1 VEVWKVVY
9 NSPVLFDQSKTIIET
24 FTVRRDRRKL
34 LIISAEP
41 KKTDKIQQFMNEING
56 IKEYELIEI
65 NDALQLKNISK
76 LFDCQKMGTQLYISA
91 KWDDAVT
98 IFTAAI
104 EAGFSE
110 GEIQTLISG
119 EKRRYV
125 YCLKCYHL
133 QEAEAEETDTIC
145 HHCQI
150 SLEIGPF
157 FSRERKGYIG
167 YPYNPA
173 FVPTT

>member
-1 VEVWKVVY
+1 MVY
-9 NSPVLFDQSKTIIET
+9 NSPVLFDKSETIVEK
-24 FTVRRDRRKL
+24 FTVIHDRRKL

-41 KKTDKIQQFMNEING
+41 KEANTIQQFINEINSQ
-56 IKEYELIEI
+56 KEYELIEI
-65 NDALQLKNISK
+65 NDRLQVKNISEI
-76 LFDCQKMGTQLYISA
+76 LDRQKMGTQLYISA

-104 EAGFSE
+104 KAGFSE
-110 GEIQTLISG
+110 EEIQTLIFD
-119 EKRRYV
+119 EMRRYV
-125 YCLKCYHL
+125 YCMKCYHL
-133 QEAEAEETDTIC
+133 QKVAAEDTDTIC
-145 HHCQI
+145 YHCQV

-173 FVPTT
+173 FVTSN

>member
-1 VEVWKVVY
+1 VVY
-9 NSPVLFDQSKTIIET
+9 NSPVLFDQSDTIVET

-41 KKTDKIQQFMNEING
+41 KEADIIEQFINDING
-56 IKEYELIEI
+56 LKEYELIEI
-65 NDALQLKNISK
+65 KDELQLKNISEV
-76 LFDCQKMGTQLYISA
+76 LDRQKMGTQLYISA

-110 GEIQTLISG
+110 DEIQTLISG

-125 YCLKCYHL
+125 YCIKCYHL
-133 QEAEAEETDTIC
+133 QEVEAEETDTIC
-145 HHCQI
+145 YHCQI

-167 YPYNPA
+167 YPYSPA
-173 FVPTT
+173 FVPST

>member
-1 VEVWKVVY
+1 MVY
-9 NSPVLFDQSKTIIET
+9 SNPVLFDKSVTIVEK
-24 FTVRRDRRKL
+24 FTVRQDCRKI

-41 KKTDKIQQFMNEING
+41 KEADAIQQLIDEING
-56 IKEYELIEI
+56 QTEYELIEF
-65 NDALQLKNISK
+65 NDETQLSHVNEI
-76 LFDCQKMGTQLYISA
+76 LDQQKMGTQLYISA
-91 KWDDAVT
+91 KWEDAVS
-98 IFTAAI
+98 IFAAAI

-119 EKRRYV
+119 KKKRYV

-133 QEAEAEETDTIC
+133 QEAAAEETDIVC
-145 HHCQI
+145 DHCQI

-173 FVPTT
+173 FATTN

>member
-1 VEVWKVVY
+1 MVY
-9 NSPVLFDQSKTIIET
+9 NSPVLYDKSETIVDR
-24 FTVRRDRRKL
+24 FTVRQDRRKL

-41 KKTDKIQQFMNEING
+41 NEQGSILQFIDEIDG
-56 IKEYELIEI
+56 LKDYELIKI
-65 NDALQLKNISK
+65 NDDLTLEDLNRIFE
-76 LFDCQKMGTQLYISA
+76 LQKMGTQLYISA

-110 GEIQTLISG
+110 DEIQTQISG
-119 EKRRYV
+119 ERKRYV
-125 YCLKCYHL
+125 YCVKCYHL
-133 QEAEAEETDTIC
+133 QELKAEENDTIC
-145 HHCQI
+145 YHCQI
-150 SLEIGPF
+150 SLEVGPF

-173 FVPTT
+173 FVTSN

>member
-1 VEVWKVVY
+1 VY
-9 NSPVLFDQSKTIIET
+9 SNPVLFDKSKTIVAK
-24 FTVRRDRRKL
+24 FTVRQDRRKV
-34 LIISAEP
+34 LIISADP
-41 KKTDKIQQFMNEING
+41 KESDTIQQFVDEING
-56 IKEYELIEI
+56 QKEYELIEM
-65 NDALQLKNISK
+65 NDEWQVMTISK
-76 LFDCQKMGTQLYISA
+76 VLDRQKMGTQLYLSA

-98 IFTAAI
+98 IFNAAI

-110 GEIQTLISG
+110 DEIQTVILG
-119 EKRRYV
+119 VKKRYV
-125 YCLKCYHL
+125 YCIKCYHL
-133 QEAEAEETDTIC
+133 QEAAEEETDTIC

-173 FVPTT
+173 FTAPY

>member
-1 VEVWKVVY
+1 MVY
-9 NSPVLFDQSKTIIET
+9 NSPVLFDKSETITEK
-24 FTVRRDRRKL
+24 FSHRNKRRKY
-34 LIISAEP
+34 LIISTEP
-41 KKTDKIQQFMNEING
+41 KQAESIQPFIYEING
-56 IKEYELIEI
+56 KTEYEIIEI
-65 NDALQLKNISK
+65 QDELELKNIGEV
-76 LFDCQKMGTQLYISA
+76 LDRQKMGTELFISA
-91 KWDDAVT
+91 KWDDAER

-104 EAGFSE
+104 EAGFSDN
-110 GEIQTLISG
+110 EIQTLILG

-133 QEAEAEETDTIC
+133 QEVAAEATDTMC

-173 FVPTT
+173 FVAPR

>member
-1 VEVWKVVY
+1 VVY
-9 NSPVLFDQSKTIIET
+9 NRPVLFDKSETIVEN
-24 FTVRRDRRKL
+24 FTVRHDRRKL

-41 KKTDKIQQFMNEING
+41 KQADTIQQFINEING
-56 IKEYELIEI
+56 QKEYELIELY
-65 NDALQLKNISK
+65 DELQIKNISEV
-76 LFDCQKMGTQLYISA
+76 LDRQKMGTQLYIST

-110 GEIQTLISG
+110 DEIQTLISG

-125 YCLKCYHL
+125 YCIKCYHL
-133 QEAEAEETDTIC
+133 QEVEAEEIDTIC
-145 HHCQI
+145 YHCQI

-173 FVPTT
+173 FVKSI

>member
-1 VEVWKVVY
+1 MVY
-9 NSPVLFDQSKTIIET
+9 NSPVLYDQSKTIVEK
-24 FTVRRDRRKL
+24 FTVRQDRRKL

-41 KKTDKIQQFMNEING
+41 KEAENIQSFINEING
-56 IKEYELIEI
+56 QKDYERIEL
-65 NDALQLKNISK
+65 NDELQLKNIK
-76 LFDCQKMGTQLYISA
+76 EVFDRQKMGTQLYISA
-91 KWDDAVT
+91 KWDNAVT

-110 GEIQTLISG
+110 DEIQLLISG
-119 EKRRYV
+119 KRRRYV
-125 YCLKCYHL
+125 YCIKCFHL
-133 QEAEAEETDTIC
+133 QEVEAKETDTIC

-157 FSRERKGYIG
+157 YSKERKGYIG

-173 FVPTT
+173 FVLSK

>member
-1 VEVWKVVY
+1 VVY
-9 NSPVLFDQSKTIIET
+9 NSPVLFDKSETIVEK
-24 FTVRRDRRKL
+24 FTVRWDRRKL

-41 KKTDKIQQFMNEING
+41 KEADIIEQFINDING
-56 IKEYELIEI
+56 LKEYEHIEMK
-65 NDALQLKNISK
+65 DELQLKNISEV
-76 LFDCQKMGTQLYISA
+76 LDRQKMGTQLYISA

-98 IFTAAI
+98 IFMAAI

-110 GEIQTLISG
+110 DEIQTLISG
-119 EKRRYV
+119 EKRRFV
-125 YCLKCYHL
+125 YCIKCYHL
-133 QEAEAEETDTIC
+133 QEVEADETDTIC
-145 HHCQI
+145 YHCQI

-173 FVPTT
+173 FVTST

>member
-1 VEVWKVVY
+1 MVY
-9 NSPVLFDQSKTIIET
+9 NSPVLFDRSETIVEKFVIRVE
-24 FTVRRDRRKL
+24 RRKL

-41 KKTDKIQQFMNEING
+41 KEAGKILQFMNEING
-56 IKEYELIEI
+56 LREYELIEI

-76 LFDCQKMGTQLYISA
+76 RLDCQKMGTQLYISA

-110 GEIQTLISG
+110 DEIQTLISG
-119 EKRRYV
+119 GKRRYC
-125 YCLKCYHL
+125 YCMKCYHL
-133 QEAEAEETDTIC
+133 QEVEAEETDTIC
-145 HHCQI
+145 YHCQI

-173 FVPTT
+173 FVPST

>member
-1 VEVWKVVY
+1 MVY
-9 NSPVLFDQSKTIIET
+9 NSPVLFDKSETIVEKI
-24 FTVRRDRRKL
+24 TVRQDRRKL
-34 LIISAEP
+34 LIISAVP
-41 KKTDKIQQFMNEING
+41 KKAETIEQFIHEINDQ
-56 IKEYELIEI
+56 KEYELMEI
-65 NDALQLKNISK
+65 NEELQLKNVSEV
-76 LFDCQKMGTQLYISA
+76 LDRQKMGTQLYISA

-110 GEIQTLISG
+110 DEIQTLISG
-119 EKRRYV
+119 KKKRYI

-133 QEAEAEETDTIC
+133 QEAVAEDTDTIC

-173 FVPTT
+173 FVTSN

>member
-1 VEVWKVVY
+1 MVY
-9 NSPVLFDQSKTIIET
+9 NSPILFDKSETIVEN
-24 FTVRRDRRKL
+24 FSVRQDRRKL

-41 KKTDKIQQFMNEING
+41 KKTDSIQQFINEINSQ
-56 IKEYELIEI
+56 KEFELIEM
-65 NDALQLKNISK
+65 NDEYQLKNISEV
-76 LFDCQKMGTQLYISA
+76 LDRQKMGTQLYISA
-91 KWDDAVT
+91 KWEDAIT

-110 GEIQTLISG
+110 DEIQTLIFG

-125 YCLKCYHL
+125 YCIKCYHL
-133 QEAEAEETDTIC
+133 QEVDAEDTDTIC
-145 HHCQI
+145 NHCQI

-157 FSRERKGYIG
+157 FSKERKGYIG

-173 FVPTT
+173 FVLIN

>member
-1 VEVWKVVY
+1 MVY
-9 NSPVLFDQSKTIIET
+9 NSPVLFDKSETIVEK
-24 FTVRRDRRKL
+24 FTVRWDRRKL

-41 KKTDKIQQFMNEING
+41 KEADIIEQFINDING
-56 IKEYELIEI
+56 LKEYEHIEMK
-65 NDALQLKNISK
+65 DELQLKNISEV
-76 LFDCQKMGTQLYISA
+76 LDRQKMGTQLYISA

-98 IFTAAI
+98 IFMAAI

-110 GEIQTLISG
+110 DEIQTLISG
-119 EKRRYV
+119 EKRRFV
-125 YCLKCYHL
+125 YCIKCYHL
-133 QEAEAEETDTIC
+133 QEVEADETDTIC
-145 HHCQI
+145 YHCQI

-173 FVPTT
+173 FVTST

>member
-1 VEVWKVVY
+1 VVY
-9 NSPVLFDQSKTIIET
+9 NSPVLFDKSKTIVEK
-24 FTVRRDRRKL
+24 FTVLHGRRKF

-41 KKTDKIQQFMNEING
+41 KEADTIQQFINEINNL
-56 IKEYELIEI
+56 KEYELVEMNDSLQVNHISEI
-65 NDALQLKNISK
+65 LNR
-76 LFDCQKMGTQLYISA
+76 QKMGTQLYISA
-91 KWDDAVT
+91 NWDDAVT
-98 IFTAAI
+98 IFTEAI
-104 EAGFSE
+104 KAGFSE
-110 GEIQTLISG
+110 EEIQTLIFG

-133 QEAEAEETDTIC
+133 QEVEAKDTDTIC
-145 HHCQI
+145 YHCQI

-173 FVPTT
+173 FVTSN

>member
-1 VEVWKVVY
+1 VVY
-9 NSPVLFDQSKTIIET
+9 SSPVLFDQSVTIVEK
-24 FTVRRDRRKL
+24 FTVRQNGRKI

-41 KKTDKIQQFMNEING
+41 KEADAIQQLIDEING
-56 IKEYELIEI
+56 QIEYELIEV
-65 NDALQLKNISK
+65 NDEIQLSHVNEI
-76 LFDCQKMGTQLYISA
+76 LDRQKMGTQLYISA
-91 KWDDAVT
+91 KWEDAVS
-98 IFTAAI
+98 IFAAAI

-119 EKRRYV
+119 KKKRYV

-133 QEAEAEETDTIC
+133 QEAAEEETDIIC
-145 HHCQI
+145 SHCQI

-173 FVPTT
+173 FATTN